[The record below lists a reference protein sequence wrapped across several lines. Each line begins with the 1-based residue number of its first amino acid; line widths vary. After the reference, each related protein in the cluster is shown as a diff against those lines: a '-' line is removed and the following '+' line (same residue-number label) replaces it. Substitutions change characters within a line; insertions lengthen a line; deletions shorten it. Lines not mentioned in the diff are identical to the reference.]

1 MADFTIASQV
11 NVPKVDPLALIGSLQ
26 GIQTQQLQNKVLGA
40 NLAGKTDVAKAVSGA
55 TDPQTGKVDWV
66 KASSMLP
73 AGSYGAPDL
82 AERSLANQ
90 QGQQALTTAGIQQ
103 HIAEQG
109 YTQDQLKTAAI
120 ENANAV
126 QIGQSILG
134 SKDTSVQN
142 VTTMLDAAAPTL
154 FKSPESQQQLQAFK
168 AQLSPNDPA
177 ANAALLQKFIQVHGT
192 VADAL
197 GKVSTVPTGGATAF
211 TRTNPVTGAPTVT
224 GEIDNTMSP
233 GEAVSP
239 NRQYVDANGVTHT
252 VLKGQDA
259 AAMAQG
265 GGQNPQGFAATPPA
279 GTVEAQVAAKGN
291 SATQY
296 NADVNDAGG
305 FAQRMQGLTNAEK
318 ALKGAQSGKGG
329 QALQDWRATLN
340 TLGVPLSA
348 EDQAKA
354 VNFDEAKK
362 YLTDYANR
370 RGAALG
376 MGTDAGREMIHAANP
391 SVDINKPAALD
402 ILKVIKG
409 LERMQNAQVAASSSQ
424 GVQPGDYAAWRA
436 GWNRSV
442 DPAGFMAD
450 QIPAAQRVKT
460 FDAMKPAAQAKYV
473 NAVKSAIAA
482 GYFTAADLRN

>member
-11 NVPKVDPLALIGSLQ
+11 SVPKVDPLALLSSVQ
-26 GIQTQQLQNKVLGA
+26 GVQGQALQNKLLGQK
-40 NLAGKTDVAKAVSGA
+40 LSGTTDVAKAVSGA
-55 TDPQTGKVDWV
+55 TDPDTGKVDWV
-66 KASSMLP
+66 KASSLLP

-82 AERSLANQ
+82 AERAISNQ
-90 QGQQALTTAGIQQ
+90 QGQQVLTTAKIQQ
-103 HIAEQG
+103 HVAEQG
-109 YTQDQLKTAAI
+109 YTQAQIQTSAM

-134 SKDTSVQN
+134 SKDTSAQN
-142 VTTMLDAAAPTL
+142 VTAMLDQAAPNL
-154 FKSPESQQQLQAFK
+154 FKSPEAQQQLAAFK
-168 AQLSPNDPA
+168 AQLGPDPA
-177 ANAALLQKFIQVHGT
+177 ANAALLKKFVQVHGT

-197 GKVSTVPTGGATAF
+197 GKMSTVQTGGATGF
-211 TRTNPVTGAPTVT
+211 VRTDPISGAPQVTGA
-224 GEIDNTMSP
+224 IDNTLSP

-239 NRQYVDANGVTHT
+239 NRTYVDANGVTHT
-252 VLKGQDA
+252 VLKGEEHLGGADNPTGHIA
-259 AAMAQG
+259 APA
-265 GGQNPQGFAATPPA
+265 A
-279 GTVEAQVAAKGN
+279 GTIEAQAGQRAASGQ
-291 SATQY
+291 QY
-296 NADVNDAGG
+296 TADVNDAGG

-318 ALKGAQSGKGG
+318 ALRGAQSGKGG
-329 QALQDWRATLN
+329 QALQDWRAVLN

-348 EDQAKA
+348 EDKAKA

-409 LERMQNAQVAASSSQ
+409 LERMQNAQQAIAAQQ
-424 GVQPGDYAAWRA
+424 GIQPGDYSTWRA

-450 QIPAAQRVKT
+450 QIPAAQRAKT
-460 FDAMKPAAQAKYV
+460 FDALKPAQQTKYV
-473 NAVKSAIAA
+473 NAVKAAIAA
-482 GYFTAADLRN
+482 GYFTAEDLRK